1 MSTYSLT
8 DIEKPALAKPGAG
21 GGIKGILYLAL
32 QDDTDLSNFPARAVD
47 QVTIATNFPLKAN
60 KYIHRVYATDKT
72 IEVVE
77 KKLKGPN
84 KDAGGNEISVKGFHP
99 GVEAAIQEFK
109 AKHADSSF
117 FMFIKVRV
125 SGDWRTY
132 LIGEP
137 YNPVTLDDYETKFGK
152 DASEGKGTDLTFL
165 CQQTLP
171 MAIYTGDLDE
181 LTDQGSSSW

>member
-1 MSTYSLT
+1 MSYELT

-21 GGIKGILYLAL
+21 GGIKSILYLVKE
-32 QDDTDLSNFPARAVD
+32 DDVVLANFPARAAD
-47 QVTIATNFPLKAN
+47 LVTIAGNIPLKAG
-60 KYIHRVYATDKT
+60 KYIHRLYETDKT

-84 KDAGGNEISVKGFHP
+84 RDAGGVEISIKGFHP

-109 AKHADSSF
+109 AKHSDGSF
-117 FMFIKVRV
+117 FMFIKVHV
-125 SGDWRTY
+125 SSGWKTY

-137 YNPVTLDDYETKFGK
+137 YNTVSLDDYETKFGK

-171 MAIYTGDLDE
+171 MAIYSGQLDE
-181 LTDQGSSSW
+181 LTDQSSGSW